1 MEDIEI
7 IVTPINIDINAIDK
21 IILLIGYHSSLM
33 PSIDNLLL
41 ELQICVL
48 KILLCSKTIALG

>member
-7 IVTPINIDINAIDK
+7 IVTPINIDINATDK
-21 IILLIGYHSSLM
+21 IILLMGYHSSLM

-41 ELQICVL
+41 KSYRYVF
-48 KILLCSKTIALG
+48 